1 MPKKVDE
8 MMYILSPSRAYLA
21 PVRVMGPI
29 VHPLKTSRSNVVQ
42 MLLNGTEVHQYFPD
56 TKETLKLT
64 LTNIKDPDRYKKAFQ
79 NTPIKAES
87 PVLPQYKEP
96 ITKVV
101 KAENPV
107 IPQFKETIT
116 KVVTPE
122 KNETPEIKEETST
135 PAPEIKEEE
144 TPVTETKEEEI
155 PTTEEKKFNLIE
167 FEFNEDGTVNETNIP
182 WSNFTKNQ
190 RREIRM
196 EITKINDSIQKK

>member
-1 MPKKVDE
+1 MPKKVEE

-79 NTPIKAES
+79 NTPIKAE
-87 PVLPQYKEP
+87 
-96 ITKVV
+96 
-101 KAENPV
+101 NPV
-107 IPQFKETIT
+107 IPQFREPIT
-116 KVVTPE
+116 RVVTPE
-122 KNETPEIKEETST
+122 KNETPEIKEETSV
-135 PAPEIKEEE
+135 PEA
-144 TPVTETKEEEI
+144 KEEEI
-155 PTTEEKKFNLIE
+155 PTTEEEKFNLIE

>member
-1 MPKKVDE
+1 MPKKVEE

-21 PVRVMGPI
+21 PVRIMGPI

-79 NTPIKAES
+79 NAPIKAES

-135 PAPEIKEEE
+135 PAPE
-144 TPVTETKEEEI
+144 TKEEEI
-155 PTTEEKKFNLIE
+155 PTTEEEKFNLIE

>member
-1 MPKKVDE
+1 MPKKVEE

-122 KNETPEIKEETST
+122 KNETPEIKEETSV
-135 PAPEIKEEE
+135 PEA
-144 TPVTETKEEEI
+144 KEEEI
-155 PTTEEKKFNLIE
+155 PTTEEKKFDLIE

>member
-8 MMYILSPSRAYLA
+8 MLYILSPSRAYLA

-79 NTPIKAES
+79 NTPTKAES

-122 KNETPEIKEETST
+122 KSETSEIKEEISI
-135 PAPEIKEEE
+135 PAPEI
-144 TPVTETKEEEI
+144 KEEEI
-155 PTTEEKKFNLIE
+155 PTTEENKFNLIE

-182 WSNFTKNQ
+182 WSKFTKNQ

>member
-1 MPKKVDE
+1 MPKKVEE

-79 NTPIKAES
+79 NTPTKAES

-122 KNETPEIKEETST
+122 KNETPEIKEETSV
-135 PAPEIKEEE
+135 PEA
-144 TPVTETKEEEI
+144 KEEEI
-155 PTTEEKKFNLIE
+155 PTTEEKKFDLIE

>member
-1 MPKKVDE
+1 MPKKVEE

-21 PVRVMGPI
+21 PVRIMGPI

-79 NTPIKAES
+79 NTPTKAES

-135 PAPEIKEEE
+135 PAPE
-144 TPVTETKEEEI
+144 TKEEEI
-155 PTTEEKKFNLIE
+155 PTTEEEKFNLIE

>member
-1 MPKKVDE
+1 MPKKVEE

-79 NTPIKAES
+79 NTPTKAES

-122 KNETPEIKEETST
+122 KSETPEIKEEETS
-135 PAPEIKEEE
+135 APE
-144 TPVTETKEEEI
+144 VKEEEI
-155 PTTEEKKFNLIE
+155 PTTEEKKSNLIE

>member
-1 MPKKVDE
+1 MPKKVEE

-79 NTPIKAES
+79 NAPIKAES

-122 KNETPEIKEETST
+122 KNETSEIKEETST
-135 PAPEIKEEE
+135 SAPEA
-144 TPVTETKEEEI
+144 KEEEI
-155 PTTEEKKFNLIE
+155 PTTEEKKFDLIE

>member
-1 MPKKVDE
+1 MPKKVEE

-21 PVRVMGPI
+21 PVRIMGPI

-79 NTPIKAES
+79 NTPTKAES

-116 KVVTPE
+116 KIVTSE
-122 KNETPEIKEETST
+122 KNETPEIKEET
-135 PAPEIKEEE
+135 PASEA
-144 TPVTETKEEEI
+144 KEEEI

>member
-1 MPKKVDE
+1 MPKKVEE

-21 PVRVMGPI
+21 PVRIMGPI
-29 VHPLKTSRSNVVQ
+29 VHPLKTSCSNVVQ

-79 NTPIKAES
+79 NTPIKAE
-87 PVLPQYKEP
+87 
-96 ITKVV
+96 
-101 KAENPV
+101 NPV
-107 IPQFKETIT
+107 IPQFKEPIT
-116 KVVTPE
+116 RVVTPE
-122 KNETPEIKEETST
+122 KNETPEIKEEET
-135 PAPEIKEEE
+135 PAPEA
-144 TPVTETKEEEI
+144 KEEEI

-196 EITKINDSIQKK
+196 EITKINDSVQKK

>member
-1 MPKKVDE
+1 MPKKVEE

-79 NTPIKAES
+79 NTPIKAE
-87 PVLPQYKEP
+87 
-96 ITKVV
+96 
-101 KAENPV
+101 NPV
-107 IPQFKETIT
+107 IPQFKEPIT
-116 KVVTPE
+116 RVVTPE

-135 PAPEIKEEE
+135 PAPE
-144 TPVTETKEEEI
+144 VKEEEI
-155 PTTEEKKFNLIE
+155 PTTEEKKFDLIE

>member
-42 MLLNGTEVHQYFPD
+42 MLLNGTEVHQYFPN

-79 NTPIKAES
+79 NTPIKAE
-87 PVLPQYKEP
+87 
-96 ITKVV
+96 
-101 KAENPV
+101 NPV
-107 IPQFKETIT
+107 IPQFKEPIT
-116 KVVTPE
+116 RVVTPE
-122 KNETPEIKEETST
+122 KSETPEIKEETS
-135 PAPEIKEEE
+135 APEIKEEE
-144 TPVTETKEEEI
+144 TLTPEVKGEEI

>member
-1 MPKKVDE
+1 MPKKVEE

-21 PVRVMGPI
+21 PVRIMGPI

-79 NTPIKAES
+79 NTPTKAES

-135 PAPEIKEEE
+135 SAP
-144 TPVTETKEEEI
+144 ETKEEEI
-155 PTTEEKKFNLIE
+155 PTTEEKKSNLIE

>member
-79 NTPIKAES
+79 NIPIKAES

-122 KNETPEIKEETST
+122 KNETPEIKEETSV
-135 PAPEIKEEE
+135 PEA
-144 TPVTETKEEEI
+144 KEEEI
-155 PTTEEKKFNLIE
+155 PTTEEEKFNLIE

>member
-1 MPKKVDE
+1 MPKKVEE

-21 PVRVMGPI
+21 PVRIMGPI

-79 NTPIKAES
+79 NTPTKTES

-135 PAPEIKEEE
+135 PAPE
-144 TPVTETKEEEI
+144 TKEEEI
-155 PTTEEKKFNLIE
+155 PTTEEKKSNLIE

>member
-8 MMYILSPSRAYLA
+8 MLYILSPSRAYLA
-21 PVRVMGPI
+21 PVRIMGPI

-96 ITKVV
+96 ITR
-101 KAENPV
+101 
-107 IPQFKETIT
+107 
-116 KVVTPE
+116 VVTPE
-122 KNETPEIKEETST
+122 KNETPEIKEETSI
-135 PAPEIKEEE
+135 P
-144 TPVTETKEEEI
+144 ETKEEEI
-155 PTTEEKKFNLIE
+155 PTTEEKFNLIE
-167 FEFNEDGTVNETNIP
+167 FEFNEDGTVNEDNIP

>member
-8 MMYILSPSRAYLA
+8 MLYILSPSRAYLA
-21 PVRVMGPI
+21 PVRIMGPI

-79 NTPIKAES
+79 NAPIKAES

-107 IPQFKETIT
+107 IPQFKEPIT

-122 KNETPEIKEETST
+122 KSEAPEIKEET
-135 PAPEIKEEE
+135 PIPEAKEEE
-144 TPVTETKEEEI
+144 V

>member
-8 MMYILSPSRAYLA
+8 MLYILSPSRAYLA
-21 PVRVMGPI
+21 PVRIMGPI

-64 LTNIKDPDRYKKAFQ
+64 LTNIKDPDRYKKTFQ
-79 NTPIKAES
+79 NAPTKAES

-107 IPQFKETIT
+107 TPQFKEPIMR
-116 KVVTPE
+116 VVTPE
-122 KNETPEIKEETST
+122 KSETPEIKEETPT
-135 PAPEIKEEE
+135 P
-144 TPVTETKEEEI
+144 TPETKEEEI

>member
-1 MPKKVDE
+1 MPKKVEE

-21 PVRVMGPI
+21 PVRIMGPI

-79 NTPIKAES
+79 NTPTKAES

-122 KNETPEIKEETST
+122 KNETSEIKEETSV
-135 PAPEIKEEE
+135 PEA
-144 TPVTETKEEEI
+144 KEEEI
-155 PTTEEKKFNLIE
+155 PTTEEEKFNLIE

>member
-1 MPKKVDE
+1 MPKKVEE

-79 NTPIKAES
+79 NTPTKAES

-135 PAPEIKEEE
+135 PAPE
-144 TPVTETKEEEI
+144 TKEEEI
-155 PTTEEKKFNLIE
+155 PTTEEKKSNLIE

>member
-1 MPKKVDE
+1 MPKKVEE

-42 MLLNGTEVHQYFPD
+42 MLLNGTEVHQYFPN

-87 PVLPQYKEP
+87 PVLPQYKES

-122 KNETPEIKEETST
+122 KSETPEIKEETST
-135 PAPEIKEEE
+135 SVP
-144 TPVTETKEEEI
+144 ETKEEEI
-155 PTTEEKKFNLIE
+155 PTTEEEKFNLIE

>member
-64 LTNIKDPDRYKKAFQ
+64 LTNIKDPDRYRKAFQ
-79 NTPIKAES
+79 NTPI
-87 PVLPQYKEP
+87 
-96 ITKVV
+96 

-107 IPQFKETIT
+107 IPQFKEPIT
-116 KVVTPE
+116 RVVTPE
-122 KNETPEIKEETST
+122 KSET
-135 PAPEIKEEE
+135 PEIKEEE
-144 TPVTETKEEEI
+144 TPTPEAKEEEI

>member
-8 MMYILSPSRAYLA
+8 MLYILSPSRAYLA
-21 PVRVMGPI
+21 PVRIMGPI

-79 NTPIKAES
+79 NTPTKAES

-107 IPQFKETIT
+107 IPQFKEPIMR
-116 KVVTPE
+116 VVTPE
-122 KNETPEIKEETST
+122 KSETPEIKEETSIPT
-135 PAPEIKEEE
+135 
-144 TPVTETKEEEI
+144 TETKEEEI
-155 PTTEEKKFNLIE
+155 PTTEEKKSNLIE

>member
-8 MMYILSPSRAYLA
+8 MLYILSPSRAYLA
-21 PVRVMGPI
+21 PVRIMGPI

-79 NTPIKAES
+79 NAPIKAES

-107 IPQFKETIT
+107 IPQFKEPIT

-122 KNETPEIKEETST
+122 KSEAPEIKEET
-135 PAPEIKEEE
+135 PIPEAKEEE
-144 TPVTETKEEEI
+144 V

-182 WSNFTKNQ
+182 WSSFTKNQ

>member
-107 IPQFKETIT
+107 IPQFKEPIT
-116 KVVTPE
+116 RVVTPE

-144 TPVTETKEEEI
+144 I
-155 PTTEEKKFNLIE
+155 PTTEERKFNLIE
-167 FEFNEDGTVNETNIP
+167 FEFNENGTVNETNIP

>member
-1 MPKKVDE
+1 MPKKVEE

-42 MLLNGTEVHQYFPD
+42 MLLNGTEVHQYFPN

-64 LTNIKDPDRYKKAFQ
+64 LANIKDPDRYKKAFQ
-79 NTPIKAES
+79 NTPTKAES

-107 IPQFKETIT
+107 IPQFKEPIT
-116 KVVTPE
+116 RVVTPE
-122 KNETPEIKEETST
+122 KDEIPEIKEETST
-135 PAPEIKEEE
+135 LAP
-144 TPVTETKEEEI
+144 ETKEEEI
-155 PTTEEKKFNLIE
+155 LTIEEKKFNLIE

-196 EITKINDSIQKK
+196 EITKINESIQKK

>member
-1 MPKKVDE
+1 MPKKVEE

-21 PVRVMGPI
+21 PVRIMGPI

-79 NTPIKAES
+79 NTPTKAES

-122 KNETPEIKEETST
+122 KSDTPEIKEETST
-135 PAPEIKEEE
+135 PVP
-144 TPVTETKEEEI
+144 ETKEEEI
-155 PTTEEKKFNLIE
+155 PTTEEKKFDLIE

>member
-1 MPKKVDE
+1 MPKKVEE

-29 VHPLKTSRSNVVQ
+29 VHPLKTSRYNVVQ

-79 NTPIKAES
+79 NTPTKAES

-101 KAENPV
+101 KAENPA
-107 IPQFKETIT
+107 IPQFKEPIT
-116 KVVTPE
+116 RVVTPE
-122 KNETPEIKEETST
+122 KNETPEIREETST
-135 PAPEIKEEE
+135 TAPEIKDD
-144 TPVTETKEEEI
+144 EI
-155 PTTEEKKFNLIE
+155 PITEEKKSNLIE
-167 FEFNEDGTVNETNIP
+167 FEFNEDGTVNETNIL

-190 RREIRM
+190 RREIRT
-196 EITKINDSIQKK
+196 EITKINESIQKK

>member
-1 MPKKVDE
+1 MPKKVEE

-21 PVRVMGPI
+21 PVRIMGPI

-79 NTPIKAES
+79 NTPTKAES

-116 KVVTPE
+116 KVVTSE

-135 PAPEIKEEE
+135 SAP
-144 TPVTETKEEEI
+144 ETKEEEI
-155 PTTEEKKFNLIE
+155 PTTEEKEFNLIE

>member
-1 MPKKVDE
+1 MPKKIEE

-21 PVRVMGPI
+21 PVRIMGPI

-79 NTPIKAES
+79 NTPTKAES

-135 PAPEIKEEE
+135 PAPE
-144 TPVTETKEEEI
+144 TKEEEI
-155 PTTEEKKFNLIE
+155 PTTEEEKFNLIE

>member
-116 KVVTPE
+116 KVVTSE
-122 KNETPEIKEETST
+122 KNETPEIKEET
-135 PAPEIKEEE
+135 PASEA
-144 TPVTETKEEEI
+144 KEEEI

>member
-8 MMYILSPSRAYLA
+8 MLYILSPSRAYLA
-21 PVRVMGPI
+21 PVRIMGPI

-64 LTNIKDPDRYKKAFQ
+64 LTNIKDTDRYKKAFQ
-79 NTPIKAES
+79 NAPT
-87 PVLPQYKEP
+87 
-96 ITKVV
+96 

-107 IPQFKETIT
+107 IPKFKEPIT
-116 KVVTPE
+116 RIVTPE
-122 KNETPEIKEETST
+122 KSETSETKEETS
-135 PAPEIKEEE
+135 APKI
-144 TPVTETKEEEI
+144 KEEEI
-155 PTTEEKKFNLIE
+155 PTTEERKFNFIE

-182 WSNFTKNQ
+182 WSKFTKNQ

>member
-1 MPKKVDE
+1 MPKKVEE

-79 NTPIKAES
+79 NTPTKAES

-122 KNETPEIKEETST
+122 IKEETSV
-135 PAPEIKEEE
+135 PEAKEEE
-144 TPVTETKEEEI
+144 NPI
-155 PTTEEKKFNLIE
+155 TEEKKFNLIE

-182 WSNFTKNQ
+182 
-190 RREIRM
+190 
-196 EITKINDSIQKK
+196 

>member
-1 MPKKVDE
+1 MPKKVEE

-42 MLLNGTEVHQYFPD
+42 MLLNGTEVHQYFPN

-79 NTPIKAES
+79 NTPTKAES

-122 KNETPEIKEETST
+122 KNETPEIKEETSV
-135 PAPEIKEEE
+135 PEA
-144 TPVTETKEEEI
+144 KEEEI

>member
-1 MPKKVDE
+1 MPKKVEE

-79 NTPIKAES
+79 NTPIKAE
-87 PVLPQYKEP
+87 
-96 ITKVV
+96 
-101 KAENPV
+101 NPV
-107 IPQFKETIT
+107 IPQFKEPIT
-116 KVVTPE
+116 RVVTPE
-122 KNETPEIKEETST
+122 KNETPEIKEEVFT

-144 TPVTETKEEEI
+144 TPAPETKEEEI
-155 PTTEEKKFNLIE
+155 PTTEEKKFDLIE

>member
-1 MPKKVDE
+1 MPKKVEE

-21 PVRVMGPI
+21 PVRIMGPI
-29 VHPLKTSRSNVVQ
+29 VHPLKTFRSNVVQ

-122 KNETPEIKEETST
+122 KSDTPEIKEETST
-135 PAPEIKEEE
+135 PVP
-144 TPVTETKEEEI
+144 ETKEEEI
-155 PTTEEKKFNLIE
+155 PTTEEKKFDLIE

>member
-21 PVRVMGPI
+21 PVRIMGPI

-79 NTPIKAES
+79 NTPTKAES

-135 PAPEIKEEE
+135 PAPE
-144 TPVTETKEEEI
+144 TKEEEI
-155 PTTEEKKFNLIE
+155 PTAEEKKFNLIE

>member
-1 MPKKVDE
+1 MPKKVEE

-21 PVRVMGPI
+21 PVRIMGPI

-79 NTPIKAES
+79 NTPTKAES

-135 PAPEIKEEE
+135 SAPEA
-144 TPVTETKEEEI
+144 KEEEI
-155 PTTEEKKFNLIE
+155 PTTEEKKFDLIE
-167 FEFNEDGTVNETNIP
+167 FEFNENGTVNETNIP

>member
-1 MPKKVDE
+1 MPKKVEE

-21 PVRVMGPI
+21 PVRIMGPI

-87 PVLPQYKEP
+87 PVLPQYKES

-135 PAPEIKEEE
+135 SAP
-144 TPVTETKEEEI
+144 ETKEEEI
-155 PTTEEKKFNLIE
+155 PTTKEEKFNLIE

-196 EITKINDSIQKK
+196 EISKINDSIQNK